1 MKNSR
6 YTKKQ
11 IQEAI
16 AHWTAVLESM
26 DSEADSWQVT
36 WTDNEEDG
44 WHTASFKTK
53 EEAQRWIQSREAQDS
68 IEQTGFEAEPPQKAA
83 ALATGLW
90 DEHGDGGAQDAE
102 SFKKAVCSLLKTDE
116 WSFYEQ
122 FVPEKYDSFEGD

>member
-11 IQEAI
+11 IQETI

-26 DSEADSWQVT
+26 DSD
-36 WTDNEEDG
+36 
-44 WHTASFKTK
+44 
-53 EEAQRWIQSREAQDS
+53 
-68 IEQTGFEAEPPQKAA
+68 AA
-83 ALATGLW
+83 TATGLW

-122 FVPEKYDSFEGD
+122 FVPEKYDSFEGDRTAIDDWDMWKVNH